1 MFSEL
6 VSLLG
11 SLGYKV
17 YDTDVTDSSP
27 AFPYILVWGGD
38 ARPHMEQNLGSQAD
52 GVSDRVGVTV
62 AAGTA
67 AGVRTV
73 HRQVRDLLQPNGFPL
88 TVGGFHMKIRDHQPT
103 QVDRDETITGTN
115 RHPAFC
121 VDLYDVTK

>member
-6 VSLLG
+6 IATLRT
-11 SLGYKV
+11 LGYQV
-17 YDTDVTDSSP
+17 YDTDVTDASP

-38 ARPHMEQNLGSQAD
+38 SRPHAEQNLGSQAD

-67 AGVRTV
+67 AGVRIV
-73 HRQVRDLLQPNGFPL
+73 HQQVRSLLQPNGFPIQ
-88 TVGGFHMKIRDHQPT
+88 VAGFTLKIRDHQPT
-103 QVDRDETITGTN
+103 QVDRDEVITGSG

-121 VDLYDVTK
+121 VDIYDVTK